1 MAAGYLSGDPNLS
14 AEERPDDPPA
24 VKLAKR
30 ARVQAEWCAKLGS
43 PLYGD
48 LIARV
53 AEDIAGGGPFN
64 ALMTDPAVHPAEHVP
79 MLRLMGAAPRLA
91 PPPGAPAPASAHA

>member
-64 ALMTDPAVHPAEHVP
+64 ALMTDPAVHPEEHVP
-79 MLRLMGAAPRLA
+79 MLRLMGAAHRLPLPR
-91 PPPGAPAPASAHA
+91 GAPHAPDPYA